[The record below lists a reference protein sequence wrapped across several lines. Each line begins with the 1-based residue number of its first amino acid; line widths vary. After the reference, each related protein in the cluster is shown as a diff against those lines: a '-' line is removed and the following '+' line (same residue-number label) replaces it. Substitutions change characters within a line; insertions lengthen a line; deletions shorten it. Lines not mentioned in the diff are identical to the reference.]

1 MKKALLIASAL
12 FVVLFSALQVYI
24 YLRQPTPAK
33 ELRVKAAVLPSLSL
47 TGLDGSEFSIPGDKP
62 VVLVYFN
69 ATCDHCQRQVEAMQK
84 ASGQFEDT
92 AVIFMSSQPLEDLR
106 SYFLHAGLGNF
117 FVVHVRPEEVS
128 ERFGVLALP
137 QIFVYDANRQ
147 LRDLFTGETSPEQIV
162 HSLR

>member
-24 YLRQPTPAK
+24 YLRQPTPAE
-33 ELRVKAAVLPSLSL
+33 ELRVKAGVLPPLSL

-69 ATCDHCQRQVEAMQK
+69 ATCDHCQRQFEAMQK
-84 ASGQFEDT
+84 SSHQFEGAT
-92 AVIFMSSQPLEDLR
+92 VIFMSSQPLEDLR
-106 SYFLHAGLGNF
+106 SYFAHTDLSNF
-117 FVVHVRPEEVS
+117 TVVQVRPDEVS

-147 LRDLFTGETSPEQIV
+147 LRDLFTGETPPDQIV
-162 HSLR
+162 RSLP